1 MANYTTTL
9 TEAENKALSYV
20 ALAQQDW
27 IHNAVH
33 ERCRIAIEEI
43 VALTVQK
50 CLETNTAIPGTKDA
64 IVDLAFTQGWV
75 KTAAQ
80 RNAEAEAAAAARI
93 AAEQGQNET
102 NTNV

>member
-1 MANYTTTL
+1 MATYTI
-9 TEAENKALSYV
+9 ALSAAEDAALSAV
-20 ALAQQDW
+20 ALSQNDW
-27 IHNAVH
+27 IQNAVH

-50 CLETNTAIPGTKDA
+50 CLETNTAIPGSKDL
-64 IVDLAFTQGWV
+64 IVSLAFEQGWV

-80 RNAEAEAAAAARI
+80 RRAEAEAEAAALA
-93 AAEQGQNET
+93 GQDET